1 MLFENYF
8 KGQIERAMN
17 KGGASLEF
25 FYYKPSVAER
35 IKSKIMYILFL
46 LSYAISLFLMWRFW
60 NDSGKYEMLFGVGLY
75 HFIMCC
81 GVLGGGFINKI
92 RVYYL
97 RTGFK
102 YLKIPLAIA
111 WLQIL
116 SIISYL
122 IYVIVLMVLKIV
134 EVHF

>member
-17 KGGASLEF
+17 KWGASLEF

-35 IKSKIMYILFL
+35 IKLKMLHILCL
-46 LSYAISLFLMWRFW
+46 LNILICLVFIFVLWRDEPYLQLGILNLM
-60 NDSGKYEMLFGVGLY
+60 
-75 HFIMCC
+75 
-81 GVLGGGFINKI
+81 INLWFVPSVRCFYKE
-92 RVYYL
+92 
-97 RTGFK
+97 TGFK
-102 YLKIPLAIA
+102 YLKIPLAIT
-111 WLQIL
+111 WLTTL
-116 SIISYL
+116 SLTSYL

>member
-1 MLFENYF
+1 MLFEKYF
-8 KGQIERAMN
+8 ERRTEHLLN
-17 KGGASLEF
+17 INGASLEF
-25 FYYKPSVAER
+25 FYYKPSIAER

-60 NDSGKYEMLFGVGLY
+60 NDSGKYEILFGVGLY

-122 IYVIVLMVLKIV
+122 IYIIVLMVLKIV